1 MHLTKVTLK
10 NYGVYRDKVEFDL
23 TTTPDKPVILIGG
36 TNGAGKTTLF
46 ESILIGFYGQSY
58 FDKKTTRKE
67 YEKFLGNKVHR
78 YLGTTAA
85 ADSTSI
91 VVDFKFYHNG
101 VVDDY
106 TVDRTWYDNDGRLT
120 EELKIK
126 KNNKRLDAVEESQW
140 QSFIEELIPKGIAKL
155 FFFDGEKIVKMTEDE
170 NEEIEI
176 KSSFDSLLGLD
187 VVEQLHS
194 DLRVHIMRNMKDD
207 SKSINAQYDGF
218 LKEKEEIVENLERL
232 EKNILDKTNK
242 QDDLAPEIEEIEAKI
257 SKIGGGFASKREDLR
272 IEKASLQSDKTFLEN
287 DLKRILSGAMPFC
300 LIPKQIKSLETQIK
314 KDSEITK
321 KQFEKEI
328 LDEKLN
334 QVLAVLDQK
343 TLWKGVPD
351 ESKLKDSLNAKI
363 TKVFDSKKSLK
374 KDMKNLFNFSL
385 LESTQILNL
394 FESLTQKELRTPKD
408 TALTNSKKLVKEFS
422 VVIDQMIQKYHGGNI
437 SELERVSKEFD
448 EISDKLNQIETAL
461 SNAPN
466 DDEIGPLIS
475 KLNTLHEEQG
485 MIKNEIDHLE
495 RKVTTQNTYL
505 KMINSKI
512 RNIVAD
518 QYKDKNAGT
527 QATLATK
534 VQKVLDEYVLK
545 LKEKKLQL
553 LEVYLLEE
561 LQRLLHKENLI
572 TKVTIDKESFE
583 ITLYDKDE
591 NAIPKDLLS
600 KGEQQMF
607 ATGVLLALAKTSGK
621 PLPFMIDTP
630 LARLDVSHRDN
641 MIEKFFPYASHQVVI
656 FSTDSEISEQYYQ
669 QLLPHLSRSYAMEYL
684 PGEGKTKQHLGYF
697 WNDKGERIVA
707 V

>member
-23 TTTPDKPVILIGG
+23 TTTPEKPVILIGG

-58 FDKKTTRKE
+58 FNKKTTRKE

-91 VVDFKFYHNG
+91 VVDFKFHHNG
-101 VVDDY
+101 EIDDY
-106 TVDRTWYDNDGRLT
+106 TVDRTWFDNDGRFT

-126 KNNKRLDAVEESQW
+126 KNNKRLDSVEESQW

-155 FFFDGEKIVKMTEDE
+155 FFFDGEKIVKMTEDK

-187 VVEQLHS
+187 IVEQLHS
-194 DLRVHIMRNMKDD
+194 DLRIHIMRNMKDD
-207 SKSINAQYDGF
+207 SKSIDNQYDS
-218 LKEKEEIVENLERL
+218 LINEKEEIVENLERL
-232 EKNILDKTNK
+232 ENSIREKTHSEE
-242 QDDLAPEIEEIEAKI
+242 QVSSEIEDFEAKI
-257 SKIGGGFASKREDLR
+257 TKIGGGFASKREDLR
-272 IEKASLQSDKTFLEN
+272 ITQSTLTSSRTVLEN
-287 DLKRILSGAMPFC
+287 ELKSLLSDSMPFS
-300 LIPKQIKSLETQIK
+300 LIPKQIKSIKNQIK
-314 KDSEITK
+314 SDSEITK
-321 KQFEKEI
+321 KQFEKDI
-328 LDEKLN
+328 LDDKLEK
-334 QVLAVLDQK
+334 VLAVIDQK
-343 TLWKGVPD
+343 TIWKGVSN
-351 ESKLKDSLNAKI
+351 ESEIKKQLYSKLS
-363 TKVFDSKKSLK
+363 KVLDSKKVM
-374 KDMKNLFNFSL
+374 KDDVKNMFNFSS
-385 LESTQILNL
+385 LESTNILNL
-394 FESLTQKELRTPKD
+394 LDHLEL
-408 TALTNSKKLVKEFS
+408 S
-422 VVIDQMIQKYHGGNI
+422 
-437 SELERVSKEFD
+437 VSKLQKNTLEFD
-448 EISDKLNQIETAL
+448 KISDQLDQIKTAL

-466 DDEIGPLIS
+466 DDEVGPLIS
-475 KLNTLHEEQG
+475 KLNGLHREQG
-485 MIKNEIDHLE
+485 ILQNEIDHLDA
-495 RKVTTQNTYL
+495 KVTTQNTYL

-512 RNIVAD
+512 RNIVED
-518 QYKDKNAGT
+518 QYKDKSAGT
-527 QATLATK
+527 QAKLAAK
-534 VQKVLDEYVLK
+534 VQKVLDEYMLK
-545 LKEKKLQL
+545 LKEKKLQQ

-572 TKVTIDKESFE
+572 TKVTVDKKSFE

-656 FSTDSEISEQYYQ
+656 FSTDSEISQDYYQ
-669 QLLPHLSRSYAMEYL
+669 QLLPYLSRSYAMEYL
-684 PGEGKTKQHLGYF
+684 PGMGKTRQHLGYF
-697 WNDKGERIVA
+697 WNEKGERIIA

>member
-23 TTTPDKPVILIGG
+23 TTTPEKPVILIGG

-101 VVDDY
+101 IVDDY

-126 KNNKRLDAVEESQW
+126 KNNKRLDSVEESQW

-194 DLRVHIMRNMKDD
+194 DLRVHVMRNMKDD

-218 LKEKEEIVENLERL
+218 LQEKKEIVDDLERL
-232 EKNILDKTNK
+232 EKNIFDKTNK

-257 SKIGGGFASKREDLR
+257 AKIGGGFASKREDLR
-272 IEKASLQSDKTFLEN
+272 IDKASLQTTHTVLEN
-287 DLKRILSGAMPFC
+287 ELKSLLSGAMPFC

-334 QVLAVLDQK
+334 QILAVLDQK

-351 ESKLKDSLNAKI
+351 ESKLKESLNSKI
-363 TKVFDSKKSLK
+363 TKVFDSTQSLK

-385 LESTQILNL
+385 LESTNILNL
-394 FESLTQKELRTPKD
+394 LENLTLHISKLDKD
-408 TALTNSKKLVKEFS
+408 SN
-422 VVIDQMIQKYHGGNI
+422 
-437 SELERVSKEFD
+437 EFD
-448 EISDKLNQIETAL
+448 RVSDKLNQIETAL

-518 QYKDKNAGT
+518 QYKDKNAGI
-527 QATLATK
+527 QAQLATK
-534 VQKVLDEYVLK
+534 VQKVLDEYILK
-545 LKEKKLQL
+545 LKKKKLQL
-553 LEVYLLEE
+553 LEEYLLEE

-656 FSTDSEISEQYYQ
+656 FSTDSEISQDYYQ
-669 QLLPHLSRSYAMEYL
+669 QLLPYLSRSYAMEYL
-684 PGEGKTKQHLGYF
+684 PGKGKTKQHLGYF
-697 WNDKGERIVA
+697 WNDKGERIIA

>member
-23 TTTPDKPVILIGG
+23 TTTPDKPIVLIGG

-46 ESILIGFYGQSY
+46 ESILVGFYGQSY

-101 VVDDY
+101 IVDDY
-106 TVDRTWYDNDGRLT
+106 TVDRTWYDHDGRLT

-126 KNNKRLDAVEESQW
+126 KNNKRLDSVEESQW

-155 FFFDGEKIVKMTEDE
+155 FFFDGEKIVKMTEDK

-194 DLRVHIMRNMKDD
+194 DLRIHVMRNMKGN
-207 SKSINAQYDGF
+207 SNSINAQYDS
-218 LKEKEEIVENLERL
+218 LIKEKQEIVNELNDLTDSEGKIMRSGLDTLLREEQTKLEQ
-232 EKNILDKTNK
+232 IVSGGF
-242 QDDLAPEIEEIEAKI
+242 DDHGKPVMGIEEVEAKI
-257 SKIGGGFASKREDLR
+257 SKIGGGFASKRQDLR
-272 IEKASLQSDKTFLEN
+272 IEQTSLQTTKTYLEN
-287 DLKRILSGAMPFC
+287 ELKSSLSDTMPFC

-334 QVLAVLDQK
+334 QVLAILDEK
-343 TLWKGVPD
+343 TLWKGIPD
-351 ESKLKDSLNAKI
+351 ESKLKDSLNLKI
-363 TKVFDSKKSLK
+363 NKIFDSKKPLK
-374 KDMKNLFNFSL
+374 KDTENLFNFSL
-385 LESTQILNL
+385 LESTNILNL
-394 FESLTQKELRTPKD
+394 LENLTTHISKLDKD
-408 TALTNSKKLVKEFS
+408 SKV
-422 VVIDQMIQKYHGGNI
+422 
-437 SELERVSKEFD
+437 FD
-448 EISDKLNQIETAL
+448 KISDKLNQIETAL

-466 DDEIGPLIS
+466 DDEIAPLMS
-475 KLNTLHEEQG
+475 KLKYL
-485 MIKNEIDHLE
+485 NENQADSKAEITRIDRE
-495 RKVTTQNTYL
+495 ITKQNTYL

-527 QATLATK
+527 QAQLATK
-534 VQKVLDEYVLK
+534 VQKVLDEYILK
-545 LKEKKLQL
+545 LKEKKLEL

-561 LQRLLHKENLI
+561 LRRLLHKENLI
-572 TKVTIDKESFE
+572 TKVTIGKESFE

-656 FSTDSEISEQYYQ
+656 FSTDSEISEKYYQ
-669 QLLPHLSRSYAMEYL
+669 QLLPYLSRSYAMEYL
-684 PGEGKTKQHLGYF
+684 PGEGKTRQHLGYF
-697 WNDKGERIVA
+697 WNDKGERIIA

>member
-23 TTTPDKPVILIGG
+23 TTTPDKPIILIGG

-91 VVDFKFYHNG
+91 IVDFKFYHNG
-101 VVDDY
+101 IVDDY

-126 KNNKRLDAVEESQW
+126 KNNKRLDSVEESQW

-194 DLRVHIMRNMKDD
+194 DLRIHIMRNMKDN
-207 SKSINAQYDGF
+207 SKTIDAQYNGF
-218 LKEKEEIVENLERL
+218 IHEKEEIVKDLERL
-232 EKNILDKTNK
+232 ERNIVSKTNNQENILS
-242 QDDLAPEIEEIEAKI
+242 EIHTLEDKI

-272 IEKASLQSDKTFLEN
+272 LKKASLEITHTVSESE
-287 DLKRILSGAMPFC
+287 LKSLLSGPMPFC
-300 LIPKQIKSLETQIK
+300 LIPKQIKSLQNQIK

-334 QVLAVLDQK
+334 QILAVLNQK
-343 TLWKGVPD
+343 ILWKKIP
-351 ESKLKDSLNAKI
+351 KDSQIKELLNSKI
-363 TKVFDSKKSLK
+363 TKVFESKKSSK
-374 KDMKNLFNFSL
+374 QEMKNLFNFSL
-385 LESTQILNL
+385 LESTNILNL
-394 FESLTQKELRTPKD
+394 LHNLVTTHIPKLEHESLQ
-408 TALTNSKKLVKEFS
+408 
-422 VVIDQMIQKYHGGNI
+422 
-437 SELERVSKEFD
+437 FD
-448 EISDKLNQIETAL
+448 KISDELNQIETAL

-475 KLNTLHEEQG
+475 KLNSLHKEQG
-485 MIKNEIDHLE
+485 MLENEIDHME
-495 RKVTTQNTYL
+495 SKVTTQNTYL
-505 KMINSKI
+505 KMINHKI

-518 QYKDKNAGT
+518 QYKDKSAGV
-527 QATLATK
+527 QVQLATK
-534 VQKVLDEYVLK
+534 VQKVLDEYILK

-561 LQRLLHKENLI
+561 LRRLLHKENLI
-572 TKVTIDKESFE
+572 TKVTINKISFE

-607 ATGVLLALAKTSGK
+607 ATGVLLALARTSGK

-656 FSTDSEISEQYYQ
+656 FSTDSEISEDYYR
-669 QLLPHLSRSYAMEYL
+669 QLLPYLSRSYAMEYM
-684 PGEGKTKQHLGYF
+684 PGKGKTKQHLGYF

>member
-46 ESILIGFYGQSY
+46 ESILVGFYGQSY

-155 FFFDGEKIVKMTEDE
+155 FFFDGEKIVKMTEDD

-194 DLRVHIMRNMKDD
+194 DLRVHVMRNMKDD

-218 LKEKEEIVENLERL
+218 LEEKTGIVDDLERL

-257 SKIGGGFASKREDLR
+257 AKIGGGFASKREDLR
-272 IEKASLQSDKTFLEN
+272 IEKASLQTTKTVLEN
-287 DLKRILSGAMPFC
+287 ELKSLLSGAMPFC

-334 QVLAVLDQK
+334 QILAVLDEK

-351 ESKLKDSLNAKI
+351 ESKLKDSLNLKI
-363 TKVFDSKKSLK
+363 TKVFDSTKSLK

-385 LESTQILNL
+385 LESTNILNL
-394 FESLTQKELRTPKD
+394 LENLTLHISKLDKD
-408 TALTNSKKLVKEFS
+408 SK
-422 VVIDQMIQKYHGGNI
+422 Q
-437 SELERVSKEFD
+437 FD
-448 EISDKLNQIETAL
+448 KVSDKLNQIETAL

-518 QYKDKNAGT
+518 QYKDKNAGI
-527 QATLATK
+527 QAQLATK
-534 VQKVLDEYVLK
+534 VQKVLDEDILK

-656 FSTDSEISEQYYQ
+656 FSTDSEISEKYYQ
-669 QLLPHLSRSYAMEYL
+669 QLLPYLSRSYAMEYL
-684 PGEGKTKQHLGYF
+684 PGKGKTKQHLGYF
-697 WNDKGERIVA
+697 WNDKGERIIA

>member
-23 TTTPDKPVILIGG
+23 TTTPDKPIILIGG

-58 FDKKTTRKE
+58 FNKKTTRKE

-91 VVDFKFYHNG
+91 IVDFKFYHNG
-101 VVDDY
+101 IVDDY

-126 KNNKRLDAVEESQW
+126 KNNKRLDSVEESQW

-194 DLRVHIMRNMKDD
+194 DLRIHIMRNMKDN
-207 SKSINAQYDGF
+207 SKTIDAQYNGF
-218 LKEKEEIVENLERL
+218 IHEKEEIVKDLERL
-232 EKNILDKTNK
+232 ERNIVSKTNNQENILS
-242 QDDLAPEIEEIEAKI
+242 EIHTLEDKI

-272 IEKASLQSDKTFLEN
+272 LKKASLEITHTVSESE
-287 DLKRILSGAMPFC
+287 LKSLLSGPMPFC
-300 LIPKQIKSLETQIK
+300 LIPKQIKSLQNQIK

-334 QVLAVLDQK
+334 QILAVLNQK
-343 TLWKGVPD
+343 TLWKKIP
-351 ESKLKDSLNAKI
+351 KDSQIKELLNSKI
-363 TKVFDSKKSLK
+363 TKVFESKKSSK
-374 KDMKNLFNFSL
+374 QEMKNLFNFSL
-385 LESTQILNL
+385 LESTNILNL
-394 FESLTQKELRTPKD
+394 LHNLVTTHIPKLEHESLQ
-408 TALTNSKKLVKEFS
+408 
-422 VVIDQMIQKYHGGNI
+422 
-437 SELERVSKEFD
+437 FD
-448 EISDKLNQIETAL
+448 KISDELNQIETAL

-475 KLNTLHEEQG
+475 KLNSLHKEQG
-485 MIKNEIDHLE
+485 MLENEIDHME
-495 RKVTTQNTYL
+495 SKVTTQNTYL
-505 KMINSKI
+505 KMINHKI

-518 QYKDKNAGT
+518 QYKDKSAGV
-527 QATLATK
+527 QVQLATK
-534 VQKVLDEYVLK
+534 VQKVLDEYILK

-561 LQRLLHKENLI
+561 LRRLLHKENLI
-572 TKVTIDKESFE
+572 TKVTINKISFE

-607 ATGVLLALAKTSGK
+607 ATGVLLALARTSGK

-656 FSTDSEISEQYYQ
+656 FSTDSEISEDYYR
-669 QLLPHLSRSYAMEYL
+669 QLLPYLSRSYAMEYM
-684 PGEGKTKQHLGYF
+684 PGKGKTKQHLGYF

>member
-46 ESILIGFYGQSY
+46 ESILVGFYGQSY

-101 VVDDY
+101 IVDDY
-106 TVDRTWYDNDGRLT
+106 TVDRTWYDDDGRLT
-120 EELKIK
+120 EQLKIK
-126 KNNKRLDAVEESQW
+126 KNNKRLDSVEESQW

-155 FFFDGEKIVKMTEDE
+155 FFFDGEKIVKMTEDD

-194 DLRVHIMRNMKDD
+194 DLRVHVMRNMKDD

-218 LKEKEEIVENLERL
+218 LEEKTGIVDDLERL

-257 SKIGGGFASKREDLR
+257 AKIGGGFASKREDLR
-272 IEKASLQSDKTFLEN
+272 IEKASLHSTHTLLEN
-287 DLKRILSGAMPFC
+287 ELKLLLSGTMPFC

-334 QVLAVLDQK
+334 QILAVLDEK

-351 ESKLKDSLNAKI
+351 ESKLKDSLNLKI
-363 TKVFDSKKSLK
+363 TKVFDSTKSLK

-385 LESTQILNL
+385 LESTNILNL
-394 FESLTQKELRTPKD
+394 LENLTLHISKLDKD
-408 TALTNSKKLVKEFS
+408 SK
-422 VVIDQMIQKYHGGNI
+422 Q
-437 SELERVSKEFD
+437 FD
-448 EISDKLNQIETAL
+448 KVSDKLNQIETAL

-518 QYKDKNAGT
+518 QYKDKNAGI
-527 QATLATK
+527 QAQLATK
-534 VQKVLDEYVLK
+534 VQKVLDEYILK

-656 FSTDSEISEQYYQ
+656 FSTDSEISQDYYQ

-684 PGEGKTKQHLGYF
+684 PGKGKTKQHLGYF
-697 WNDKGERIVA
+697 WNDKGERIIA

>member
-363 TKVFDSKKSLK
+363 TKLFDSKKSLK

-485 MIKNEIDHLE
+485 MTKNEIDHLE

-545 LKEKKLQL
+545 LKEKKLHL

>member
-23 TTTPDKPVILIGG
+23 TTTPDKPIILIGG

-91 VVDFKFYHNG
+91 IVDFKFYHNG
-101 VVDDY
+101 IVDDY

-126 KNNKRLDAVEESQW
+126 KNNKRLDSVEESQW

-194 DLRVHIMRNMKDD
+194 DLRIHIMRNMKDN
-207 SKSINAQYDGF
+207 SKTIDAQYNGF
-218 LKEKEEIVENLERL
+218 IHEKEEIVKDLERL
-232 EKNILDKTNK
+232 ERNIVSKTNNQENILS
-242 QDDLAPEIEEIEAKI
+242 EIHTLEDKI

-272 IEKASLQSDKTFLEN
+272 LKKASLEITHTVSESE
-287 DLKRILSGAMPFC
+287 LKSLLSGPMPFC
-300 LIPKQIKSLETQIK
+300 LIPKQIKSLQNQIK

-334 QVLAVLDQK
+334 QILAVLNQK
-343 TLWKGVPD
+343 TLWKKIP
-351 ESKLKDSLNAKI
+351 KDSQIKELLNSKI
-363 TKVFDSKKSLK
+363 TKVFESKKSSK
-374 KDMKNLFNFSL
+374 QEMKNLFNFSL
-385 LESTQILNL
+385 LESTNILNL
-394 FESLTQKELRTPKD
+394 LHNLVTTHIPKLEQESLQ
-408 TALTNSKKLVKEFS
+408 
-422 VVIDQMIQKYHGGNI
+422 
-437 SELERVSKEFD
+437 FD
-448 EISDKLNQIETAL
+448 KISDELNQIETAL

-475 KLNTLHEEQG
+475 KLNSLHKEQG
-485 MIKNEIDHLE
+485 MLENEIDHME
-495 RKVTTQNTYL
+495 SKVTTQNTYL
-505 KMINSKI
+505 KMINHKI

-518 QYKDKNAGT
+518 QYKDKSAGV
-527 QATLATK
+527 QVQLATK
-534 VQKVLDEYVLK
+534 VQKVLDEYILK

-561 LQRLLHKENLI
+561 LRRLLHKENLI
-572 TKVTIDKESFE
+572 TKVTINKISFE

-607 ATGVLLALAKTSGK
+607 ATGVLLALARTSGK

-656 FSTDSEISEQYYQ
+656 FSTDSEISEDYYR
-669 QLLPHLSRSYAMEYL
+669 QLLPYLSRSYAMEYM
-684 PGEGKTKQHLGYF
+684 PGKGKTKQHLGYF

>member
-10 NYGVYRDKVEFDL
+10 NYGVYRDKVEFNL
-23 TTTPDKPVILIGG
+23 TTTPDKPIILIGG

-101 VVDDY
+101 IVDDY

-126 KNNKRLDAVEESQW
+126 KNNKRLDSVEESQW

-176 KSSFDSLLGLD
+176 QSSFDSLLGLD

-194 DLRVHIMRNMKDD
+194 DLRVHVMRNMKDD

-218 LKEKEEIVENLERL
+218 LEEKTGIVDDLERL
-232 EKNILDKTNK
+232 EKNIFDKTNK
-242 QDDLAPEIEEIEAKI
+242 QDDLASEIEEIEAKI
-257 SKIGGGFASKREDLR
+257 AKIGGGFASKREDLR
-272 IEKASLQSDKTFLEN
+272 IDKASLQTTHTVLEN
-287 DLKRILSGAMPFC
+287 ELKSLLSGAMPFC

-321 KQFEKEI
+321 KQFEQEI

-334 QVLAVLDQK
+334 QILAVLDQK
-343 TLWKGVPD
+343 TLWKGVAD
-351 ESKLKDSLNAKI
+351 ESKLKESLNSKI

-385 LESTQILNL
+385 LESTNILNL
-394 FESLTQKELRTPKD
+394 LENLTLD
-408 TALTNSKKLVKEFS
+408 ISKLDE
-422 VVIDQMIQKYHGGNI
+422 D
-437 SELERVSKEFD
+437 SKQFD
-448 EISDKLNQIETAL
+448 KVSDKLNQIETAL

-475 KLNTLHEEQG
+475 KMNTLHEEQG

-518 QYKDKNAGT
+518 QYKDKNAGI
-527 QATLATK
+527 QAQLATK
-534 VQKVLDEYVLK
+534 VQKVLDEYILK

-656 FSTDSEISEQYYQ
+656 FSTDSEISQDYYQ
-669 QLLPHLSRSYAMEYL
+669 QLLPYLSRSYAMEYL
-684 PGEGKTKQHLGYF
+684 PGKGKTKQHLGYF
-697 WNDKGERIVA
+697 WNDKGERIIA

>member
-23 TTTPDKPVILIGG
+23 TTTPDKPIILIGG

-91 VVDFKFYHNG
+91 IVDFKFYHNG
-101 VVDDY
+101 IVDDY

-126 KNNKRLDAVEESQW
+126 KNNKRLDSVEESQW

-187 VVEQLHS
+187 VIEQLHS
-194 DLRVHIMRNMKDD
+194 DLRIHIMRNMKDN
-207 SKSINAQYDGF
+207 SKTIDAQYNGF
-218 LKEKEEIVENLERL
+218 IHEKEEIVKDLERL
-232 EKNILDKTNK
+232 ERNIVSKTNNQENILS
-242 QDDLAPEIEEIEAKI
+242 EIHTLEDKI

-272 IEKASLQSDKTFLEN
+272 LKKASLEITHTVSESE
-287 DLKRILSGAMPFC
+287 LKSLLSGPMPFC
-300 LIPKQIKSLETQIK
+300 LIPKQIKSLQNQIK

-334 QVLAVLDQK
+334 QILAVLNQK
-343 TLWKGVPD
+343 TLWKKIP
-351 ESKLKDSLNAKI
+351 KDSQIKELLNSKI
-363 TKVFDSKKSLK
+363 TKVFESKKSSK
-374 KDMKNLFNFSL
+374 QEMKNLFNFSL
-385 LESTQILNL
+385 LESTNILNML
-394 FESLTQKELRTPKD
+394 HTLVTTHIPKLEQESLQ
-408 TALTNSKKLVKEFS
+408 
-422 VVIDQMIQKYHGGNI
+422 
-437 SELERVSKEFD
+437 FD
-448 EISDKLNQIETAL
+448 KISDELNQIETAL

-475 KLNTLHEEQG
+475 KLNSLHKEQG
-485 MIKNEIDHLE
+485 MLENEIDHME
-495 RKVTTQNTYL
+495 SKVTTQNTYL
-505 KMINSKI
+505 KMINHKI

-518 QYKDKNAGT
+518 QYKDKSAGV
-527 QATLATK
+527 QVQLATK
-534 VQKVLDEYVLK
+534 VQKVLDEYILK

-561 LQRLLHKENLI
+561 LRRLLHKENLI
-572 TKVTIDKESFE
+572 TKVTINKISFE

-607 ATGVLLALAKTSGK
+607 ATGVLLALARTSGK

-656 FSTDSEISEQYYQ
+656 FSTDSEISEDYYR
-669 QLLPHLSRSYAMEYL
+669 QLLPYLSRSYAMEYM
-684 PGEGKTKQHLGYF
+684 PGKGKTKQHLGYF

>member
-46 ESILIGFYGQSY
+46 ESILVGFYGQSY

-101 VVDDY
+101 IVDDY
-106 TVDRTWYDNDGRLT
+106 TVDRTWYDDDGRLT
-120 EELKIK
+120 EQLKIK
-126 KNNKRLDAVEESQW
+126 KNNKRLDSVEESQW

-155 FFFDGEKIVKMTEDE
+155 FFFDGEKIVKMTEDD

-194 DLRVHIMRNMKDD
+194 DLRVHVMRNMKDD

-218 LKEKEEIVENLERL
+218 LEEKTGIVDDLERL

-257 SKIGGGFASKREDLR
+257 AKIGGGFASKREDLR
-272 IEKASLQSDKTFLEN
+272 IEKASLQTTKTVLEN
-287 DLKRILSGAMPFC
+287 ELKSLLSGAMPFC

-328 LDEKLN
+328 LDEKLD
-334 QVLAVLDQK
+334 QILAVLDEK

-351 ESKLKDSLNAKI
+351 ESKLKDSLNSKI
-363 TKVFDSKKSLK
+363 TKVFDSTKSLK

-385 LESTQILNL
+385 LESTNILNL
-394 FESLTQKELRTPKD
+394 LENLTLHISKLDKD
-408 TALTNSKKLVKEFS
+408 SK
-422 VVIDQMIQKYHGGNI
+422 Q
-437 SELERVSKEFD
+437 FD
-448 EISDKLNQIETAL
+448 KVSDKLNQIETAL

-518 QYKDKNAGT
+518 QYKDKNAGI
-527 QATLATK
+527 QAQLATK
-534 VQKVLDEYVLK
+534 VQKVLDEYILK

-656 FSTDSEISEQYYQ
+656 FSTDSEISQDYYQ

-684 PGEGKTKQHLGYF
+684 PGKGKTKQHLGYF
-697 WNDKGERIVA
+697 WNDKGERIIA

>member
-23 TTTPDKPVILIGG
+23 TTTPEKPVILIGG

-58 FDKKTTRKE
+58 FNKKTTRKE

-91 VVDFKFYHNG
+91 VVDFKFHHNG
-101 VVDDY
+101 EIDDY
-106 TVDRTWYDNDGRLT
+106 TVDRTWFDNDGRFT

-126 KNNKRLDAVEESQW
+126 KNNKRLDSVEESQW

-155 FFFDGEKIVKMTEDE
+155 FFFDGEKIVKMTEE
-170 NEEIEI
+170 KNEEIEI

-187 VVEQLHS
+187 IVEQLHS
-194 DLRVHIMRNMKDD
+194 DLRIHIMRNMKDN
-207 SKSINAQYDGF
+207 SKSIDNQYDAMIN
-218 LKEKEEIVENLERL
+218 EKEEIVENLERL
-232 EKNILDKTNK
+232 ENNIREKTQK
-242 QDDLAPEIEEIEAKI
+242 EEEISSEIEDFEAKI
-257 SKIGGGFASKREDLR
+257 TKIGGGFASKREDLR
-272 IEKASLQSDKTFLEN
+272 ITKSTLESSRTVLEIELKSL
-287 DLKRILSGAMPFC
+287 LSGSMPFC
-300 LIPKQIKSLETQIK
+300 LIPKQIKSLKTQIK
-314 KDSEITK
+314 IDSEITK
-321 KQFEKEI
+321 KQFEKDI
-328 LDEKLN
+328 LDDKLEK
-334 QVLAVLDQK
+334 VLAVIDQK
-343 TLWKGVPD
+343 TMWKGVSN
-351 ESKLKDSLNAKI
+351 ESEIKKQLHSKLS
-363 TKVFDSKKSLK
+363 KVLDSKKVLK
-374 KDMKNLFNFSL
+374 DDAKNLFNFSP
-385 LESTQILNL
+385 LESTTILNL
-394 FESLTQKELRTPKD
+394 LDDLTQSVSNLQKNTI
-408 TALTNSKKLVKEFS
+408 EF
-422 VVIDQMIQKYHGGNI
+422 DKI
-437 SELERVSKEFD
+437 SEQLD
-448 EISDKLNQIETAL
+448 QIKTAL

-466 DDEIGPLIS
+466 DDEIAPLIS
-475 KLNTLHEEQG
+475 KLNGLHKEQG
-485 MIKNEIDHLE
+485 MLQNELDHLE
-495 RKVTTQNTYL
+495 AKVTTQNTYL

-512 RNIVAD
+512 RNIVED
-518 QYKDKNAGT
+518 QYKDKSAGI
-527 QATLATK
+527 QAQLAAK
-534 VQKVLDEYVLK
+534 VQKVLDAYMLK
-545 LKEKKLQL
+545 LKEKKLQQ

-572 TKVTIDKESFE
+572 TKVTVDKKSFD

-669 QLLPHLSRSYAMEYL
+669 KLLPHLSRSYAMEYL
-684 PGEGKTKQHLGYF
+684 PGKGKTKQHLGYF

>member
-23 TTTPDKPVILIGG
+23 TTTPEKPVILIGG

-78 YLGTTAA
+78 YLGTTSA

-91 VVDFKFYHNG
+91 IVDFKFYHNG
-101 VVDDY
+101 EVDDY
-106 TVDRTWYDNDGRLT
+106 TVDRTWYDDDGRLT
-120 EELKIK
+120 EQLKIK

-140 QSFIEELIPKGIAKL
+140 QSFIEELIPRGIAKL

-194 DLRVHIMRNMKDD
+194 DLRIHVMRNMKDN
-207 SKSINAQYDGF
+207 SKSINTEYAEF
-218 LKEKEEIVENLERL
+218 LKEKEEIVDDLERL
-232 EKNILDKTNK
+232 EKRILEKTNK

-272 IEKASLQSDKTFLEN
+272 IQKASLEITRTVLEN
-287 DLKRILSGAMPFC
+287 ELKSLLSGTTPFC

-334 QVLAVLDQK
+334 QVLAMLDEK
-343 TLWKGVPD
+343 TLWKGIPD
-351 ESKLKDSLNAKI
+351 ESKLKDSINLKI
-363 TKVFDSKKSLK
+363 NKIFDSKKSLK
-374 KDMKNLFNFSL
+374 KDTENLFNFSL
-385 LESTQILNL
+385 LESTHILNL
-394 FESLTQKELRTPKD
+394 LENLTTHISKLDKD
-408 TALTNSKKLVKEFS
+408 SK
-422 VVIDQMIQKYHGGNI
+422 D
-437 SELERVSKEFD
+437 FD
-448 EISDKLNQIETAL
+448 RILDKLDQIETAL

-485 MIKNEIDHLE
+485 MTKNEIEHLE
-495 RKVTTQNTYL
+495 RKITTQNTYL
-505 KMINSKI
+505 KIKNSKI

-527 QATLATK
+527 QAQLVTK
-534 VQKVLDEYVLK
+534 VQKVLDEYILK
-545 LKEKKLQL
+545 LKEKKLEL
-553 LEVYLLEE
+553 LEGYLLEE
-561 LQRLLHKENLI
+561 LQKLLHKENLI
-572 TKVTIDKESFE
+572 TKVTIDKVSFE

-656 FSTDSEISEQYYQ
+656 FSTDSEISANYYQ
-669 QLLPHLSRSYAMEYL
+669 QLLPYLSRSYAMEYL

-697 WNDKGERIVA
+697 WNEKGERIIA

>member
-23 TTTPDKPVILIGG
+23 TTTPDKPIILIGG

-91 VVDFKFYHNG
+91 IVDFKFYHNG
-101 VVDDY
+101 IVDDY

-126 KNNKRLDAVEESQW
+126 KNNKRLDSVEESQW

-194 DLRVHIMRNMKDD
+194 DLRIHIMRNMKDN
-207 SKSINAQYDGF
+207 SKTIDAQYNGF
-218 LKEKEEIVENLERL
+218 IHEKEEIVKDLERL
-232 EKNILDKTNK
+232 ERNIVSKTNNQENILS
-242 QDDLAPEIEEIEAKI
+242 EIHTLEDKI

-272 IEKASLQSDKTFLEN
+272 LKKASLEITHTVSESE
-287 DLKRILSGAMPFC
+287 LKSLLSGPMPFC
-300 LIPKQIKSLETQIK
+300 LIPKQIKSLQNQIK

-334 QVLAVLDQK
+334 QILAVLNQK
-343 TLWKGVPD
+343 TLWKKIP
-351 ESKLKDSLNAKI
+351 KDSQIKELLNSKI
-363 TKVFDSKKSLK
+363 TKVFESKKSSK
-374 KDMKNLFNFSL
+374 QEMKNLFNFSL
-385 LESTQILNL
+385 LESTNILNML
-394 FESLTQKELRTPKD
+394 HTLVTTHIPKLEQESLQ
-408 TALTNSKKLVKEFS
+408 
-422 VVIDQMIQKYHGGNI
+422 
-437 SELERVSKEFD
+437 FD
-448 EISDKLNQIETAL
+448 KISDELNQIETAL

-475 KLNTLHEEQG
+475 KLNSLHKEQG
-485 MIKNEIDHLE
+485 VLENEIDHME
-495 RKVTTQNTYL
+495 SKVSTQNTYL
-505 KMINSKI
+505 KMINHKI

-518 QYKDKNAGT
+518 QYKDKSAGV
-527 QATLATK
+527 QVQLATK
-534 VQKVLDEYVLK
+534 VQKVLDEYILK

-561 LQRLLHKENLI
+561 LRRLLHKENLI
-572 TKVTIDKESFE
+572 TKVTINKISFE

-607 ATGVLLALAKTSGK
+607 ATGVLLALARTSGK

-656 FSTDSEISEQYYQ
+656 FSTDSEISEDYYR
-669 QLLPHLSRSYAMEYL
+669 QLLPYLSRSYAMEYM
-684 PGEGKTKQHLGYF
+684 PGKGKTKQHLGYF

>member
-328 LDEKLN
+328 LDDKLN

-363 TKVFDSKKSLK
+363 TKLFDSKKSLK

-485 MIKNEIDHLE
+485 MTKNEIDHLE

>member
-23 TTTPDKPVILIGG
+23 TTTPEKPVILIGG

-58 FDKKTTRKE
+58 FNKKTTRKE

-91 VVDFKFYHNG
+91 VVDFKFHHNG
-101 VVDDY
+101 EIDDY
-106 TVDRTWYDNDGRLT
+106 TVDRTWFDNDGRFT

-126 KNNKRLDAVEESQW
+126 KNNKRLDSVEESQW

-155 FFFDGEKIVKMTEDE
+155 FFFDGEKIVKMTEDK

-187 VVEQLHS
+187 IVEQLHS
-194 DLRVHIMRNMKDD
+194 DLRIHIMRNMKDD
-207 SKSINAQYDGF
+207 SKSIDNQYDS
-218 LKEKEEIVENLERL
+218 LINEKEEIVENLERL
-232 EKNILDKTNK
+232 ENSIREKTHSEE
-242 QDDLAPEIEEIEAKI
+242 QVSSEIEDFEAKI
-257 SKIGGGFASKREDLR
+257 TKIGGGFASKREDLR
-272 IEKASLQSDKTFLEN
+272 ITQSTLTSSRTVLEN
-287 DLKRILSGAMPFC
+287 ELKSLLSDSMPFS
-300 LIPKQIKSLETQIK
+300 LIPKQIKSIKNQIK
-314 KDSEITK
+314 SDSEITK
-321 KQFEKEI
+321 KQFEKDI
-328 LDEKLN
+328 LDDKLEK
-334 QVLAVLDQK
+334 VLAVIDQK
-343 TLWKGVPD
+343 TIWKGVSN
-351 ESKLKDSLNAKI
+351 ESEIKKQLYSKLS
-363 TKVFDSKKSLK
+363 KVLDSKKVM
-374 KDMKNLFNFSL
+374 KDDVKNMFNFSS
-385 LESTQILNL
+385 LESTNILNL
-394 FESLTQKELRTPKD
+394 LDHLEL
-408 TALTNSKKLVKEFS
+408 S
-422 VVIDQMIQKYHGGNI
+422 
-437 SELERVSKEFD
+437 VSKLQKSTLEFD
-448 EISDKLNQIETAL
+448 KISDQLDQIKTAL

-466 DDEIGPLIS
+466 DDEIAPLIS
-475 KLNTLHEEQG
+475 KLNRLHKEQG
-485 MIKNEIDHLE
+485 MLQNEIDHLE
-495 RKVTTQNTYL
+495 AKVTTQNTYL

-512 RNIVAD
+512 RNIVED
-518 QYKDKNAGT
+518 QYKDKSAGT
-527 QATLATK
+527 QAKLAAK
-534 VQKVLDEYVLK
+534 VQKVLDEYMLK
-545 LKEKKLQL
+545 LKEKKLQQ

-572 TKVTIDKESFE
+572 TKVTVDKKSFE

-669 QLLPHLSRSYAMEYL
+669 QLLPNLSRSYAMEYL

>member
-23 TTTPDKPVILIGG
+23 TTTPDKPIILIGG

-58 FDKKTTRKE
+58 FNKKTTRKE

-91 VVDFKFYHNG
+91 IVDFKFYHNG
-101 VVDDY
+101 IVDDY

-126 KNNKRLDAVEESQW
+126 KNNKRLDSVEESQW

-194 DLRVHIMRNMKDD
+194 DLRIHIMRNMKDN
-207 SKSINAQYDGF
+207 SKTIDAQYNGF
-218 LKEKEEIVENLERL
+218 IHEKEEIVKDLERL
-232 EKNILDKTNK
+232 ERNIVSKTNNQENILS
-242 QDDLAPEIEEIEAKI
+242 EIHTLEDKI

-272 IEKASLQSDKTFLEN
+272 LKKASLEITHTVSESE
-287 DLKRILSGAMPFC
+287 LKSLLSGPMPFC
-300 LIPKQIKSLETQIK
+300 LIPKQIKSLQNQIK

-334 QVLAVLDQK
+334 QILAVLNQK
-343 TLWKGVPD
+343 ILWKKIP
-351 ESKLKDSLNAKI
+351 KDSQIKELLNSKI
-363 TKVFDSKKSLK
+363 TKVFESKKSSK
-374 KDMKNLFNFSL
+374 QEMKNLFNFSL
-385 LESTQILNL
+385 LESTNILNL
-394 FESLTQKELRTPKD
+394 LHNLVTTHIPKLEHESLQ
-408 TALTNSKKLVKEFS
+408 
-422 VVIDQMIQKYHGGNI
+422 
-437 SELERVSKEFD
+437 FD
-448 EISDKLNQIETAL
+448 KISDELNQIETAL

-475 KLNTLHEEQG
+475 KLNSLHKEQG
-485 MIKNEIDHLE
+485 VLENEIDHME
-495 RKVTTQNTYL
+495 SKVTTQNTYL
-505 KMINSKI
+505 KMINHKI

-518 QYKDKNAGT
+518 QYKDKSAGV
-527 QATLATK
+527 QVQLATK
-534 VQKVLDEYVLK
+534 VQKVLDEYILK

-561 LQRLLHKENLI
+561 LRRLLHKENLI
-572 TKVTIDKESFE
+572 TKVTINKISFE

-607 ATGVLLALAKTSGK
+607 ATGVLLALARTSGK

-656 FSTDSEISEQYYQ
+656 FSTDSEISEDYYR
-669 QLLPHLSRSYAMEYL
+669 QLLPYLSRSYAMEYM
-684 PGEGKTKQHLGYF
+684 PGKGKTKQHLGYF

>member
-23 TTTPDKPVILIGG
+23 TTTPEKPVILIGG

-46 ESILIGFYGQSY
+46 ESILLGFYGQSY

-78 YLGTTAA
+78 YLGTASA

-101 VVDDY
+101 EVDDY
-106 TVDRTWYDNDGRLT
+106 TVDRTWYDDDGRFT
-120 EELKIK
+120 EQLKIK

-194 DLRVHIMRNMKDD
+194 DLRVHIMRNMKGD
-207 SKSINAQYDGF
+207 SKSINTEYEKF
-218 LKEKEEIVENLERL
+218 LDEKEEIVEDLERL
-232 EKNILDKTNK
+232 EGRIIEKTKK
-242 QDDLAPEIEEIEAKI
+242 QDDLAPEIKEIEARM

-272 IEKASLQSDKTFLEN
+272 IEKASLETNGTVLEN
-287 DLKRILSGAMPFC
+287 EIKSLLSGSMPFC
-300 LIPKQIKSLETQIK
+300 LIPKQIKSLEAQIK

-328 LDEKLN
+328 LDGKLN
-334 QVLAVLDQK
+334 QVLAILDQK
-343 TLWKGVPD
+343 TLWKGIPD
-351 ESKLKDSLNAKI
+351 ESKLKDTLNLKI
-363 TKVFDSKKSLK
+363 SNIFNSKKSLK
-374 KDMKNLFNFSL
+374 KDTENLFNFSL
-385 LESTQILNL
+385 LESTNILNL
-394 FESLTQKELRTPKD
+394 LENLT
-408 TALTNSKKLVKEFS
+408 S
-422 VVIDQMIQKYHGGNI
+422 NI
-437 SELERVSKEFD
+437 SKLDKGSKEFD
-448 EISDKLNQIETAL
+448 KISDKLNQIETAL

-475 KLNTLHEEQG
+475 NLNNLHKEQG
-485 MIKNEIDHLE
+485 MIINEIEHLE
-495 RKVTTQNTYL
+495 RKITTQNTYL
-505 KMINSKI
+505 KIKNSKI

-527 QATLATK
+527 QARLATE
-534 VQKVLDEYVLK
+534 VQKVLDEYILK

-656 FSTDSEISEQYYQ
+656 FSTDSEISEKYYQ
-669 QLLPHLSRSYAMEYL
+669 QLLPYLSRSYAMEYL
-684 PGEGKTKQHLGYF
+684 PGKGKTKQHLGYF
-697 WNDKGERIVA
+697 WNEKGERIVA

>member
-23 TTTPDKPVILIGG
+23 TTTPDKPIVLIGG

-46 ESILIGFYGQSY
+46 ESILVGFYGQSY

-101 VVDDY
+101 IVDDY
-106 TVDRTWYDNDGRLT
+106 TVDRTWYDHDGRLT

-126 KNNKRLDAVEESQW
+126 KNNKRLDSVEESQW

-194 DLRVHIMRNMKDD
+194 DLRIHVMRNMKGN
-207 SKSINAQYDGF
+207 SNSINAQYDS
-218 LKEKEEIVENLERL
+218 LIKEKQEIVNELNDLTDSEGKIMRSGLDTLLREEQTKLEQ
-232 EKNILDKTNK
+232 IVSGGF
-242 QDDLAPEIEEIEAKI
+242 DDHGKPVMGIEEVEAKI
-257 SKIGGGFASKREDLR
+257 SKIGGGFASKRQDLR
-272 IEKASLQSDKTFLEN
+272 IEQTSLQTTKTYLEN
-287 DLKRILSGAMPFC
+287 ELKSSLSDTMPFC

-334 QVLAVLDQK
+334 QVLAILDEK
-343 TLWKGVPD
+343 TLWKGIPD
-351 ESKLKDSLNAKI
+351 ESKLKDSLNLKI
-363 TKVFDSKKSLK
+363 NKIFDSKKPLK
-374 KDMKNLFNFSL
+374 KDTENLFNFSL
-385 LESTQILNL
+385 LEST
-394 FESLTQKELRTPKD
+394 
-408 TALTNSKKLVKEFS
+408 
-422 VVIDQMIQKYHGGNI
+422 NI
-437 SELERVSKEFD
+437 SNLLENLTTHISKLDKDSKVFD
-448 EISDKLNQIETAL
+448 KISDKLNQIETAL

-466 DDEIGPLIS
+466 DDEIAPLMS
-475 KLNTLHEEQG
+475 KLKYL
-485 MIKNEIDHLE
+485 NENQADSKAEITRIDRE
-495 RKVTTQNTYL
+495 ITKQNTYL

-527 QATLATK
+527 QAQLATK
-534 VQKVLDEYVLK
+534 VQKVLDEYILK
-545 LKEKKLQL
+545 LKEKKLEL

-561 LQRLLHKENLI
+561 LRRLLHKENLI
-572 TKVTIDKESFE
+572 TKVTIGKESFE
-583 ITLYDKDE
+583 IILYDKDE

-656 FSTDSEISEQYYQ
+656 FSTDSEISEKYYQ

-697 WNDKGERIVA
+697 WNDKGERVIA

>member
-23 TTTPDKPVILIGG
+23 TTTPDKPIILIGG

-91 VVDFKFYHNG
+91 IVDFKFYHNG
-101 VVDDY
+101 IVDDY

-126 KNNKRLDAVEESQW
+126 KNNKRLDSVEESQW

-194 DLRVHIMRNMKDD
+194 DLRIHIMRNMKDN
-207 SKSINAQYDGF
+207 SKTIDAQYNGF
-218 LKEKEEIVENLERL
+218 IHEKEEIVKDLERL
-232 EKNILDKTNK
+232 ERNIVSKTNNQENILS
-242 QDDLAPEIEEIEAKI
+242 EIHTLEDKI

-272 IEKASLQSDKTFLEN
+272 LKKASLEITHTVSESE
-287 DLKRILSGAMPFC
+287 LKSLLSGPMPFC
-300 LIPKQIKSLETQIK
+300 LIPKQIKSLQNQIK

-334 QVLAVLDQK
+334 QILAVLNQK
-343 TLWKGVPD
+343 TLWKKIP
-351 ESKLKDSLNAKI
+351 KDSQIKELLNSKI
-363 TKVFDSKKSLK
+363 TKVFESKKSSK
-374 KDMKNLFNFSL
+374 QEMKNLFNFSL
-385 LESTQILNL
+385 LESTNILNL
-394 FESLTQKELRTPKD
+394 LYNLVTTHIPKLEHESLQ
-408 TALTNSKKLVKEFS
+408 
-422 VVIDQMIQKYHGGNI
+422 
-437 SELERVSKEFD
+437 FD
-448 EISDKLNQIETAL
+448 KISDELNQIETAL

-475 KLNTLHEEQG
+475 KLNSLHKEQG
-485 MIKNEIDHLE
+485 MLENEIDHME
-495 RKVTTQNTYL
+495 SKVTTQNTYL
-505 KMINSKI
+505 KMINHKI

-518 QYKDKNAGT
+518 QYKDKSAGV
-527 QATLATK
+527 QVQLATK
-534 VQKVLDEYVLK
+534 VQKVLDEYILK

-561 LQRLLHKENLI
+561 LRRLLHKENLI
-572 TKVTIDKESFE
+572 TKVTINKISFE

-607 ATGVLLALAKTSGK
+607 ATGVLLALARTSGK

-656 FSTDSEISEQYYQ
+656 FSTDSEISEDYYR
-669 QLLPHLSRSYAMEYL
+669 QLLPYLSRSYAMEYM
-684 PGEGKTKQHLGYF
+684 PGKGKTKQHLGYF

>member
-23 TTTPDKPVILIGG
+23 TTTPDKPIILIGG

-91 VVDFKFYHNG
+91 IVDFKFYHNG
-101 VVDDY
+101 IVDDY

-126 KNNKRLDAVEESQW
+126 KNNKRLDSVEESQW

-187 VVEQLHS
+187 VIEQLHS
-194 DLRVHIMRNMKDD
+194 DLRIHIMRNMKDN
-207 SKSINAQYDGF
+207 SKTIDAQYNGF
-218 LKEKEEIVENLERL
+218 IHEKEEIVKDLERL
-232 EKNILDKTNK
+232 ERNIVSKTNNQENILS
-242 QDDLAPEIEEIEAKI
+242 EIHTLEDKI

-272 IEKASLQSDKTFLEN
+272 LKKASLEITHTVSESE
-287 DLKRILSGAMPFC
+287 LKSLLSGPMPFC
-300 LIPKQIKSLETQIK
+300 LIPKQIKSLQNQIK

-334 QVLAVLDQK
+334 QILAVLNQK
-343 TLWKGVPD
+343 ILWKKIP
-351 ESKLKDSLNAKI
+351 KDSQIKELLNSKI
-363 TKVFDSKKSLK
+363 TKVFESKKSSK
-374 KDMKNLFNFSL
+374 QEMKNLFNFSL
-385 LESTQILNL
+385 LESTNILNL
-394 FESLTQKELRTPKD
+394 LHNLVTTHIPKLEHESLQ
-408 TALTNSKKLVKEFS
+408 
-422 VVIDQMIQKYHGGNI
+422 
-437 SELERVSKEFD
+437 FD
-448 EISDKLNQIETAL
+448 KISDELNQIETAL

-475 KLNTLHEEQG
+475 KLNSLHKEQG
-485 MIKNEIDHLE
+485 MLENEIDHME
-495 RKVTTQNTYL
+495 SKVTTQNTYL
-505 KMINSKI
+505 KMINHKI

-518 QYKDKNAGT
+518 QYKDKSAGV
-527 QATLATK
+527 QVQLATK
-534 VQKVLDEYVLK
+534 VQKVLDEYILK

-561 LQRLLHKENLI
+561 LRRLLHKENLI
-572 TKVTIDKESFE
+572 TKVTINKISFE

-607 ATGVLLALAKTSGK
+607 ATGVLLALARTSGK

-656 FSTDSEISEQYYQ
+656 FSTDSEISEDYYR
-669 QLLPHLSRSYAMEYL
+669 QLLPYLSRSYAMEYM
-684 PGEGKTKQHLGYF
+684 PGKGKTKQHLGYF

>member
-1 MHLTKVTLK
+1 MHLTKITLK
-10 NYGVYRDKVEFDL
+10 NYGVYRDKVEFNL
-23 TTTPDKPVILIGG
+23 TTTPDKPIILIGG

-91 VVDFKFYHNG
+91 IVDFKFYHNG
-101 VVDDY
+101 IIDDY

-126 KNNKRLDAVEESQW
+126 KNNKRLDSVEESQW

-155 FFFDGEKIVKMTEDE
+155 FFFDGEKIVKMTDDK

-207 SKSINAQYDGF
+207 SKTIDAQYDGF
-218 LKEKEEIVENLERL
+218 IHEKEEIVQDLERI
-232 EKNILDKTNK
+232 ERNIISKTNNQENILS
-242 QDDLAPEIEEIEAKI
+242 EIHTLEDKI
-257 SKIGGGFASKREDLR
+257 SKIGGGFASKREHLHLK
-272 IEKASLQSDKTFLEN
+272 KASLEINRTYRESE
-287 DLKRILSGAMPFC
+287 LKSLLSGAMPFC
-300 LIPKQIKSLETQIK
+300 LIPEQIKSLQNQIK

-328 LDEKLN
+328 LNEKLN
-334 QVLAVLDQK
+334 QILAILNQK
-343 TLWKGVPD
+343 TLWKEIPHD
-351 ESKLKDSLNAKI
+351 SKIKELLNSKI
-363 TKVFDSKKSLK
+363 TKVFESKKYLK
-374 KDMKNLFNFSL
+374 QDIKNLFNFSL
-385 LESTQILNL
+385 LESTNILNL
-394 FESLTQKELRTPKD
+394 LHNLVTTHIPKLEQESLQ
-408 TALTNSKKLVKEFS
+408 
-422 VVIDQMIQKYHGGNI
+422 
-437 SELERVSKEFD
+437 FD
-448 EISDKLNQIETAL
+448 KISDELNQIETAL

-475 KLNTLHEEQG
+475 KLNILHKEQG
-485 MIKNEIDHLE
+485 MLENEIEHLNS
-495 RKVTTQNTYL
+495 KVTTQNTYL
-505 KMINSKI
+505 KMINHKI

-518 QYKDKNAGT
+518 QYKDKSAGV
-527 QATLATK
+527 QIQLATK
-534 VQKVLDEYVLK
+534 VQKVLDEYILK
-545 LKEKKLQL
+545 LKERKLQL

-561 LQRLLHKENLI
+561 LRRLLHKENLI
-572 TKVTIDKESFE
+572 TKVTINKESFE
-583 ITLYDKDE
+583 IILYDKDE
-591 NAIPKDLLS
+591 NAIPKNLLS

-607 ATGVLLALAKTSGK
+607 ATGVLLALARTSGK

-656 FSTDSEISEQYYQ
+656 FSTDSEISEDYYR

-684 PGEGKTKQHLGYF
+684 PGKGKTKQHLGYF